1 MTKRGWG
8 LAAIAALV
16 IGGDMAQALS
26 PDTSPRPRIRPVET
40 AQVTR
45 AGFVTTAPRLRPVA
59 RPASEQAM
67 LATARILE
75 DITPGPALSLR
86 PAERPKGLEQKV
98 FFKKRKLRKTS
109 VCGDIDIQG
118 EKVGKIP
125 GKKRGCGA
133 KNAVRVKSVS
143 GVMLS
148 RPSLMTCETAEALN
162 KWVQRGVKPAFKPM
176 GRVAQLQVAAHYAC
190 RTRNNKRGAK
200 ISEHG
205 KGKAIDISGFTL
217 DTGRTITVASG
228 WRTGQS
234 RKALLRAWRAACGP
248 FGTVLGPNADRY
260 HQDHF
265 HMDTAR
271 HRGGNYCR

>member
-1 MTKRGWG
+1 LR
-8 LAAIAALV
+8 AA
-16 IGGDMAQALS
+16 
-26 PDTSPRPRIRPVET
+26 PHCP
-40 AQVTR
+40 
-45 AGFVTTAPRLRPVA
+45 
-59 RPASEQAM
+59 
-67 LATARILE
+67 
-75 DITPGPALSLR
+75 
-86 PAERPKGLEQKV
+86 
-98 FFKKRKLRKTS
+98 
-109 VCGDIDIQG
+109 
-118 EKVGKIP
+118 
-125 GKKRGCGA
+125 
-133 KNAVRVKSVS
+133 
-143 GVMLS
+143 
-148 RPSLMTCETAEALN
+148 
-162 KWVQRGVKPAFKPM
+162 
-176 GRVAQLQVAAHYAC
+176 C

-217 DTGRTITVASG
+217 DTGRTITVAGG